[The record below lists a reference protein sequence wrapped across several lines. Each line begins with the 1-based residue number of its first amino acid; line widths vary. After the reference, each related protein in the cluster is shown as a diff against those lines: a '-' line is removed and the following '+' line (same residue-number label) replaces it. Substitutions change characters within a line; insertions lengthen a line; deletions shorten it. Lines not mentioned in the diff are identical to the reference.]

1 MVIFHSYVSLP
12 EGTYE
17 FKKKHSQFW
26 RKWGPKH
33 HQVEVDYWVHTIHGF
48 GCQAFQHVLLLGV
61 TATPLEKSE
70 PPLEKFASAPCWH
83 LHHAGC
89 WLNRVP
95 LGSPYY
101 YPPIIWC
108 HVTVISRVCICLDKI
123 LDCTVHKI
131 HNTSGYIR
139 SDMSLK
145 SPLCKKKKITG
156 HSPHFPFIQVTRTNP
171 SNISFNHMWI
181 WLMFSVHTKNYCM
194 DILSPVQNPQTGT
207 ILMQPLPCRTGAK
220 RSKKRTFKKNEK
232 R

>member
-1 MVIFHSYVSLP
+1 MGAKTSPS
-12 EGTYE
+12 GG
-17 FKKKHSQFW
+17 W
-26 RKWGPKH
+26 
-33 HQVEVDYWVHTIHGF
+33 
-48 GCQAFQHVLLLGV
+48 LLGSHYPWIWMPSFP
-61 TATPLEKSE
+61 TRAALGCHCHPLEKSE

-145 SPLCKKKKITG
+145 SPLCKKK
-156 HSPHFPFIQVTRTNP
+156 
-171 SNISFNHMWI
+171 NH
-181 WLMFSVHTKNYCM
+181 
-194 DILSPVQNPQTGT
+194 
-207 ILMQPLPCRTGAK
+207 
-220 RSKKRTFKKNEK
+220 RTFTSFSIYPGDKNK
-232 R
+232 SIKHILQPYVDLTHVFGTHQKLLYGYLVASSKSPNRYHINATLTM

>member
-1 MVIFHSYVSLP
+1 MGGKNI
-12 EGTYE
+12 T
-17 FKKKHSQFW
+17 KW
-26 RKWGPKH
+26 RLTN
-33 HQVEVDYWVHTIHGF
+33 YWVHTIHGF

-70 PPLEKFASAPCWH
+70 SPLEKFASAPCWH

-108 HVTVISRVCICLDKI
+108 HVTVISRVCICVDKI
-123 LDCTVHKI
+123 LLDYTL
-131 HNTSGYIR
+131 YIKSTIYPDI

-145 SPLCKKKKITG
+145 SPLCKTKNTG
-156 HSPHFPFIQVTRTNP
+156 HSPHFPFIQVTRKNP

-181 WLMFSVHTKNYCM
+181 WLMFLVHSKKYPKIM
-194 DILSPVQNPQTGT
+194 DILSPVPVPNRYHINATLT
-207 ILMQPLPCRTGAK
+207 M
-220 RSKKRTFKKNEK
+220 
-232 R
+232 

>member
-145 SPLCKKKKITG
+145 SPLCKKKSPDIHLIFHLSRWQEQIHQTYPSTICGFDSCFRYTPKITVWI
-156 HSPHFPFIQVTRTNP
+156 SCRQFKIPKQVP
-171 SNISFNHMWI
+171 
-181 WLMFSVHTKNYCM
+181 Y
-194 DILSPVQNPQTGT
+194 
-207 ILMQPLPCRTGAK
+207 
-220 RSKKRTFKKNEK
+220 
-232 R
+232 

>member
-145 SPLCKKKKITG
+145 SPLCKKNHRTFTSFSIYPGDKNKSIKHILQPYVDLTHVFGTPKITVWI
-156 HSPHFPFIQVTRTNP
+156 SCRQFEIPKQVP
-171 SNISFNHMWI
+171 
-181 WLMFSVHTKNYCM
+181 Y
-194 DILSPVQNPQTGT
+194 
-207 ILMQPLPCRTGAK
+207 
-220 RSKKRTFKKNEK
+220 
-232 R
+232 